1 MRTGLLARKEG
12 MSRVFMED
20 GSHLP
25 VTVLSV
31 EHCQVVA
38 QLVRVSLQRL
48 SSSWV

>member
-31 EHCQVVA
+31 EHCQVDA
-38 QLVRVSLQRL
+38 RTGWLYCPAGWSRGG
-48 SSSWV
+48 